1 MALACSV
8 RDCKLGTFLLQRK
21 ITGIASNSQPPLRIA
36 YRIIRPSL
44 MRTQKAPLV
53 LIHGGPS
60 LASEYLD
67 PISDE
72 SLSLKDRSL
81 VLYDQ
86 LGCGWSSI
94 PQEDE
99 WYGIEN
105 MAVDLTEL
113 LCHLQK
119 QYKMEKYHLCGHSLG
134 GAIGYEALRSQSLG
148 NVGVEHMPRCLSFI
162 LSNASTNFILSD
174 SERCRLYDQLQGQ
187 QSSGRVS
194 SKALREN
201 FFRAHICRTTEI
213 PPALKSALTRRGKVW
228 SANDYVAVPLDTDVR
243 FPPVL
248 IIRGEHD
255 FITETCTSAWNDLIG
270 KSGART
276 IQKVVMSECAHYP
289 HLEHP
294 MEYAREIHCFCSLA
308 E

>member
-1 MALACSV
+1 
-8 RDCKLGTFLLQRK
+8 
-21 ITGIASNSQPPLRIA
+21 
-36 YRIIRPSL
+36 

-60 LASEYLD
+60 LSSEYLD
-67 PISDE
+67 SISDE
-72 SLSLKDRSL
+72 KLSLNDRSL

-119 QYKMEKYHLCGHSLG
+119 EYKMDKYHLCGHSLG
-134 GAIGYEALRSQSLG
+134 GAIGYEVLRSQIAG
-148 NVGVEHMPRCLSFI
+148 NVGIESMPLCLSFI
-162 LSNASTNFILSD
+162 LSNASTNFKLSD
-174 SERCRLYDQLQGQ
+174 SERCRLYDQFQAQ
-187 QSSGRVS
+187 QDSDGRIS
-194 SKALREN
+194 SKDLHEN

-228 SANDYVAVPLDTDVR
+228 SANDYDAVPLGEDSR

-270 KSGART
+270 RRGART
-276 IQKVVMSECAHYP
+276 IQKVVMTDCAHYP

-294 MEYAREIHCFCSLA
+294 MEYAREIHFFCSST

>member
-1 MALACSV
+1 MALASSV
-8 RDCKLGTFLLQRK
+8 EAYKLGTFLPRRK
-21 ITGIASNSQPPLRIA
+21 ITGIASSHHPPNRIA

-44 MRTQKAPLV
+44 MTTQKAPLV
-53 LIHGGPS
+53 FIHGGPS

-72 SLSLKDRSL
+72 SLPLKDRSL

-105 MAVDLTEL
+105 MALDLTEL
-113 LCHLQK
+113 LAHLQK
-119 QYKMEKYHLCGHSLG
+119 VYNMDKYHLFGHSLG
-134 GAIGYEALRSQSLG
+134 GAIGYEVLRSQTLG
-148 NVGVEHMPRCLSFI
+148 NVRTESMPLCLSFT
-162 LSNASTNFILSD
+162 LSNASTNFKLSD
-174 SERCRLYDQLQGQ
+174 SERSRLYDQFKEQHP
-187 QSSGRVS
+187 
-194 SKALREN
+194 SKDLHEN
-201 FFRAHICRTTEI
+201 FFRAHICRTKEI
-213 PPALKSALTRRGKVW
+213 PDLLKSALTRRGKCW
-228 SANDYVAVPLDTDVR
+228 SANDYVALPIDGDVK

-248 IIRGEHD
+248 IVTGEHD
-255 FITETCTSAWNDLIG
+255 FVTEKCTSAWNDLIRG
-270 KSGART
+270 SDART
-276 IQKVVMSECAHYP
+276 VRKIVLKECAHYP

-294 MEYAREIHCFCSLA
+294 LEFAREIQLFCSMF